1 MVVLVSREYRWLA
14 RELRPA
20 PIRHRSILAAVLGLL
35 FRYLP
40 EIAAVLG
47 LVWLWAALADRLGD
61 WPAALVLAATASLL
75 GWWPVSRRV
84 LVALLGYV
92 VTRHRLRTALVE
104 LRLTSRAGRLPLML
118 WLAPTPVGE
127 RVRLWCR
134 AGVSAEDIADEAERL
149 RAACFARE
157 VRVTRDRRWSS
168 LVVLDVVR
176 RDPLGAR
183 HTVASPLADVAGSAD
198 A

>member
-1 MVVLVSREYRWLA
+1 VEVR
-14 RELRPA
+14 
-20 PIRHRSILAAVLGLL
+20 
-35 FRYLP
+35 
-40 EIAAVLG
+40 
-47 LVWLWAALADRLGD
+47 
-61 WPAALVLAATASLL
+61 ATN
-75 GWWPVSRRV
+75 
-84 LVALLGYV
+84 
-92 VTRHRLRTALVE
+92 HD
-104 LRLTSRAGRLPLML
+104 GRLPLFL
-118 WLAPTPVGE
+118 SVVPAPFGE

-168 LVVLDVVR
+168 LVILDVVR

-183 HTVASPLADVAGSAD
+183 HTVASPLADVAGSVD

>member
-1 MVVLVSREYRWLA
+1 VVLVSREFRWLA

-20 PIRHRSILAAVLGLL
+20 PVRRRSIAAAALGLL

-40 EIAAVLG
+40 ETAAVLG

-61 WPAALVLAATASLL
+61 WPAALVMAATGSLL
-75 GWWPVSRRV
+75 VWWPVSRRV

-104 LRLTSRAGRLPLML
+104 LRLTSRAGRLPLVL
-118 WLAPTPVGE
+118 WQVPTPVAE

-168 LVVLDVVR
+168 LVILDVVR